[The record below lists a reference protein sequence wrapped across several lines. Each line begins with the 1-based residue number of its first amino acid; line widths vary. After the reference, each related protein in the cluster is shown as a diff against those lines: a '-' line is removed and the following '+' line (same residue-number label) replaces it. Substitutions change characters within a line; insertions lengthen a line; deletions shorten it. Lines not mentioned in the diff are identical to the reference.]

1 MINNNS
7 INMKAMEIKKLEIA
21 KKELEEK
28 IKKAKGGI
36 KDIMK
41 AEGVTEIKT
50 DKFIIRNTS
59 VTTNRFDTTKFKK
72 EHIDLYEAYTVASIS
87 ERFSIN

>member
-7 INMKAMEIKKLEIA
+7 INMKVTEIKKLEIA

-28 IKKAKGGI
+28 LKKAKSGI

-50 DKFIIRNTS
+50 DKFIIRNTP

-72 EHIDLYEAYTVASIS
+72 EHIDLYEAYTVASTS